1 MTRQRRQPKEKEEL
15 TKDQFIERLSALIHA
30 AAEATAAAYSV
41 VVEITEF
48 DRSVNV
54 TDIEPRERP
63 TVLWETISRAQQK
76 AGVIVAML
84 YTPGGNTAEIERVI
98 NLPGQTERTY
108 VVNLNGETM
117 SFTESE
123 VKVYAEERR

>member
-76 AGVIVAML
+76 AGESMVASGDL
-84 YTPGGNTAEIERVI
+84 KRLIE
-98 NLPGQTERTY
+98 
-108 VVNLNGETM
+108 
-117 SFTESE
+117 FF
-123 VKVYAEERR
+123 EEGRSA

>member
-1 MTRQRRQPKEKEEL
+1 
-15 TKDQFIERLSALIHA
+15 
-30 AAEATAAAYSV
+30 
-41 VVEITEF
+41 
-48 DRSVNV
+48 
-54 TDIEPRERP
+54 
-63 TVLWETISRAQQK
+63 
-76 AGVIVAML
+76 VIVAML